1 MKIADEILRWIIDI
15 GSGEGWNEGRQ
26 KRERYSPATL
36 TVPIDCPPTPR
47 VFLSSW
53 DRGKKICDYTIVQDD
68 TSRCPKPPVDFKT
81 KVTFW
86 PGQLRTGQSRA
97 ELFF

>member
-1 MKIADEILRWIIDI
+1 MDRGRDGTTTTEDK
-15 GSGEGWNEGRQ
+15 SGNV
-26 KRERYSPATL
+26 KVPLL

-68 TSRCPKPPVDFKT
+68 TSVMSCVSLSSNPALSVSK
-81 KVTFW
+81 
-86 PGQLRTGQSRA
+86 
-97 ELFF
+97 